1 MHARP
6 LVGSVKCLVYNNN
19 ATRACLVERTE
30 SRAATFS
37 LLPLQVHTT
46 ITPDFSPEHLWS
58 LQVRCAVIQSK
69 KCIISSPEI
78 QTNLVTISVLLVS
91 RTSIQTVE
99 TVQPSPILDTAKIFL
114 RAVLGYIIQP

>member
-46 ITPDFSPEHLWS
+46 ITPDFSPEHL
-58 LQVRCAVIQSK
+58 CAVVQSK

-78 QTNLVTISVLLVS
+78 QTNLVIISVLLVS

-114 RAVLGYIIQP
+114 CAVLGYIIQP